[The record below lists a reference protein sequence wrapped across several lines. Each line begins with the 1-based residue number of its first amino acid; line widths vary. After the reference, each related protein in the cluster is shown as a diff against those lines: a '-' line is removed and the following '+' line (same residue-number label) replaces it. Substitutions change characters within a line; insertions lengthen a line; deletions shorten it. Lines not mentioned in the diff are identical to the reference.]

1 MEMLPRDQ
9 VPLPLR
15 QVEPEGRLLVRLDRY
30 ITVVTRVLFGI
41 AGVGLVAM
49 LVLIVADIIGIKIFS
64 KPIPGGIEYVS
75 FFSVVAI
82 AFAVPFTQVMRGH
95 VAVDF
100 IVDLFPRR
108 AKLVIDII
116 MALFSV
122 SLFALLAWFS
132 FKYGNSL
139 RRSGEVS
146 MTQEIPFYPFVWGM
160 AVCFVVMLLV
170 VLLDLAKL
178 VVKAVGKWTR

>member
-1 MEMLPRDQ
+1 MEMLPPDQ
-9 VPLPLR
+9 APLPLR
-15 QVEPEGRLLVRLDRY
+15 QSGSEGRVIARLDRY
-30 ITVVTRVLFGI
+30 MMVVSRVLFGI
-41 AGVGLVAM
+41 AGIGLVAM
-49 LVLIVADIIGIKIFS
+49 LFLIVADIIGIKIFS

-108 AKLVIDII
+108 AKLIIDII
-116 MALFSV
+116 MAVFSV
-122 SLFALLAWFS
+122 CLFALLAWFS

-160 AVCFVVMLLV
+160 AVCFLVMLVV
-170 VLLDLAKL
+170 VLLDLAK
-178 VVKAVGKWTR
+178 VIVKAVKQWTR